1 MGSLFWTPD
10 LQFRWD
16 AVSALVALF
25 GALVVLYQLRSVA
38 NQIKLQT
45 DQLVLQA
52 KQQKLQHYMEYTNRY
67 HVIAA
72 QFPKDVNE
80 PDFVLSKRRKD
91 YAQTVKA
98 MDRYFDLCLE
108 QWDLHR
114 RNLIDMK
121 TWAVW
126 HELIKAALDKPAF
139 RQGWEIVRTEKKYYS
154 ADFKQ
159 LINDILRARSKP

>member
-1 MGSLFWTPD
+1 MGSFFWTPD
-10 LQFRWD
+10 MQFRWD

-67 HVIAA
+67 HAIAVN
-72 QFPKDVNE
+72 FPKGVNE
-80 PDFVLSKRRKD
+80 PDFTLSKRSKD
-91 YAQTVKA
+91 YSQTIGA

-114 RNLIDMK
+114 RNLIDRE

-126 HELIKAALDKPAF
+126 QELIVAALEKPAF
-139 RQGWEIVRTEKKYYS
+139 RQSWEVVRASKKYYS
-154 ADFKQ
+154 ADFQKF
-159 LINDILRARSKP
+159 ISDILAMRR